1 MDDRLKD
8 VQTSDLTDS
17 RLNHDFV
24 EWMKTKGINWLL
36 AILLVVCAF
45 LAWDIW
51 KQRQAD
57 SRDRA
62 WSDLEAATMPS
73 TLEFSVAVDHA
84 GVDAIADLA
93 LLQAADVYLGSV
105 QSGIRPGMLA
115 TDEDSTLPESE
126 RSTMLDSADKLYA
139 QVFESVNTAEGF
151 SGKPIAMAALFGRA
165 AVAESRGDLEAAT
178 SALKH
183 VARVAMPQYPMIA
196 FQAEARMADLDSV
209 TQTVALPTAA
219 SLLAEPTDAEP
230 YTQPIIDDLLTTFEA
245 EATPEPDAEP
255 APTPEPAAPTPE
267 PAPTP

>member
-8 VQTSDLTDS
+8 VQTSDLTNS
-17 RLNHDFV
+17 RVNHEFV

-36 AILLVVCAF
+36 AILLVVCGF

-51 KQRQAD
+51 KQKQAD
-57 SRDRA
+57 SRDLA
-62 WSDLEAATMPS
+62 WSDLDAATMPS

-84 GVDAIADLA
+84 GVDAVADLA

-126 RSTMLDSADKLYA
+126 RPAMLDNADKLYA
-139 QVFESVNTAEGF
+139 QVFESVNTSDGF

-165 AVAESRGDLEAAT
+165 AVAESRGDLEAAK
-178 SALKH
+178 SALKN
-183 VARVAMPQYPMIA
+183 VARVAMPEYPIIA
-196 FQAEARMADLDSV
+196 DQAQTRMADLDSV
-209 TQTVALPTAA
+209 TQAVALPTAA
-219 SLLAEPTDAEP
+219 SLLAQPTDTEP
-230 YTQPIIDDLLTTFEA
+230 YTQPIIDDMLTTFEA

-255 APTPEPAAPTPE
+255 E
-267 PAPTP
+267 PAPTPTP